1 MKLDPRRARA
11 VLPRVDPARKRG
23 WPVGLRD
30 GALLG
35 LLAAGLTAEELA
47 GLQASAITM
56 DRGTLRVTVHRHG
69 FAWSVALT
77 ADVGG
82 HLIAWIS
89 ERRLWGTAQQV
100 FTGPRGSLTPVGVRK
115 VLIRYCT
122 PKPAPARRRRRRRT
136 P

>member
-1 MKLDPRRARA
+1 MRLDPRRARA

-47 GLQASAITM
+47 ALQASAITM
-56 DRGTLRVTVHRHG
+56 DRGTLQVTVHRHG

-115 VLIRYCT
+115 VLIRYC
-122 PKPAPARRRRRRRT
+122 KPAPARRRRRRRN